1 MTLTISELRQAH
13 PKYFSKANIRAFGDM
28 EYRILHSR
36 QGYPYMVRR
45 TYAWSDMFGN
55 ERTAHYRINPIG
67 HGLEI
72 LPLVE
77 VIFDNLEE
85 VKIWLSMNVESEA

>member
-13 PKYFSKANIRAFGDM
+13 PMWFARGNARYHGDLS
-28 EYRILHSR
+28 YRILHDKQR
-36 QGYPYMVRR
+36 RPYLVRE

>member
-1 MTLTISELRQAH
+1 
-13 PKYFSKANIRAFGDM
+13 
-28 EYRILHSR
+28 
-36 QGYPYMVRR
+36 
-45 TYAWSDMFGN
+45 MFGN

-85 VKIWLSMNVESEA
+85 VKIWLSQK

>member
-13 PKYFSKANIRAFGDM
+13 PMWFARGNAKYHGDLS
-28 EYRILHSR
+28 YRILHDKQR
-36 QGYPYMVRR
+36 RPYLVRYMWND
-45 TYAWSDMFGN
+45 TYSK

-67 HGLEI
+67 HSLAI

-85 VKIWLSMNVESEA
+85 VKIWLSQK